1 MNVMGIEVW
10 IFIFSEKTEGS
21 TFSRS
26 RSSSI
31 SNSMENVS
39 KEAIQSLVFA
49 DSYARKTDNY
59 VCPCLWVDCNGVLI
73 PTMSEQWKDLM
84 KEKEKDKEREK
95 LQSSKNNK
103 NYQDNPDRTKSVKD
117 ESDRT

>member
-1 MNVMGIEVW
+1 MQNT
-10 IFIFSEKTEGS
+10 EKTEGS

-49 DSYARKTDNY
+49 DSYARKTD
-59 VCPCLWVDCNGVLI
+59 CNGVLI

-95 LQSSKNNK
+95 LQSSIEMIVGL
-103 NYQDNPDRTKSVKD
+103 QDAN
-117 ESDRT
+117 SDLILV